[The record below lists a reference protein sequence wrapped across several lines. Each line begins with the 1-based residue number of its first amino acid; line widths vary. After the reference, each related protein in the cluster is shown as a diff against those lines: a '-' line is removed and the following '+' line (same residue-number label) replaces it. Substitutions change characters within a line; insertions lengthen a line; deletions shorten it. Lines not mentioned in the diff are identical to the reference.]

1 MWRAKRGK
9 DTFIQCI
16 HLIVKIR
23 YFSLAPDIQIYEK
36 IHLFF
41 LYCCSCG
48 TADDMTF
55 SKTSKKEV
63 SKDCNGN
70 AEQSDVMH

>member
-1 MWRAKRGK
+1 MASKKGEGYIY
-9 DTFIQCI
+9 TFI

-23 YFSLAPDIQIYEK
+23 YFSLAPYIQIYVK

-63 SKDCNGN
+63 NKDCNGN